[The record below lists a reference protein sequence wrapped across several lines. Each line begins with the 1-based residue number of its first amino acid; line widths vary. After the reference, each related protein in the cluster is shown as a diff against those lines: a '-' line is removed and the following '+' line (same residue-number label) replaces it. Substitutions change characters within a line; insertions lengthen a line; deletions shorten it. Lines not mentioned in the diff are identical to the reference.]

1 MEIFIFTSNRIIIRS
16 LYLHN
21 AKTINLIDELCKT
34 NNLIRDG
41 VNIDGSSENLYQF
54 MKELTEYV
62 TIILE

>member
-16 LYLHN
+16 LYLLN

-34 NNLIRDG
+34 NNLVR
-41 VNIDGSSENLYQF
+41 VNADIDGSSENLYQF
-54 MKELTEYV
+54 LKELTEYT